1 MQDWSI
7 FSSKFPMHDDVHFPV
22 LSVLWT
28 GHWTWNCF
36 CHDFYRFSRWYKHR
50 CNFRFTNGFAT
61 LTKHGNNL
69 TNWHITYYQIWRKY
83 KSVSFLFS
91 CILSESLSI
100 SFFSIQK
107 LCPALYSTKTH
118 FMKDCDYVS
127 NSEFSFLK
135 LARKLSFLCWNKH
148 LNSTFFLGMQ
158 TYTRPQ
164 GFLISKNMIV
174 IFDRQSLTIVKKR
187 SRKSFSLHNL

>member
-1 MQDWSI
+1 MWLQLLTMAGGVGYSI
-7 FSSKFPMHDDVHFPV
+7 RKPFHIRLKH
-22 LSVLWT
+22 
-28 GHWTWNCF
+28 CF
-36 CHDFYRFSRWYKHR
+36 QLNVKIVADK
-50 CNFRFTNGFAT
+50 FRFKKGVGHSPY
-61 LTKHGNNL
+61 L
-69 TNWHITYYQIWRKY
+69 
-83 KSVSFLFS
+83 
-91 CILSESLSI
+91 
-100 SFFSIQK
+100 FFSIQK
-107 LCPALYSTKTH
+107 LCPALFSTKTH

-174 IFDRQSLTIVKKR
+174 IFDCQSLTIVKKR